1 MHRGHIAAIQDRD
14 NRGMDALLTMA
25 GHGRSSLP
33 LDVLAGLTLLTIA
46 PFILVLS
53 TSFVRIIVVLSL
65 VRSAIGASSLPPNT
79 VLTGLALILTFVIMT
94 PTFDQVS
101 HNAIEPYSKGKIS
114 QAVFLDRAL
123 APLRTFMLRQT
134 KSKDIAIFAHV
145 GHRDAASAP
154 RDAPLTVLVP
164 AFVVGELRNGFA
176 IGVALYLP
184 FVAIDLAV
192 AAILMGLGMFMLS
205 PPVISLPAKLLLFVL
220 VDGWALVCNG
230 VVTSFR

>member
-1 MHRGHIAAIQDRD
+1 
-14 NRGMDALLTMA
+14 MDALLTLA

-33 LDVLAGLTLLTIA
+33 LDVLAGLTLLSIA
-46 PFILVLS
+46 PFVIVLS

-94 PTFDQVS
+94 PTFERIS
-101 HNAIEPYSKGKIS
+101 HDALEPYAKGRLS
-114 QAVFLDRAL
+114 QRAFLARATE
-123 APLRTFMLRQT
+123 PLRAFMLRQT
-134 KSKDIAIFAHV
+134 KTKDIAIFAHV
-145 GHRDAASAP
+145 AHRRPDEAA
-154 RDAPLTVLVP
+154 RDTPLTVLVP

-230 VVTSFR
+230 VVSSFR